1 MIKIF
6 DVFLVMGIIALI
18 TLGTVFAGAM
28 FSSVSLEGNST
39 HETETVQAYTTI
51 SAWVYVIASLLI
63 IAVLVIAF
71 KLYHTQS

>member
-39 HETETVQAYTTI
+39 PETETVQAYTTI